1 VFALYRVLQPFWGAL
16 AWSSF
21 LAFLVYPIHARLT
34 QRLRGRSGVSAGIL
48 TALVPVF
55 VVAPLAFLGAVFVD
69 QVRALVQM
77 LQRGGLKLDATLLS
91 QLESYPIVGNAV
103 KFIREN
109 VPVTAEQIQGWLID
123 SAQGVL
129 KGAAAAGG
137 GIVLG
142 AIGSVVSF
150 FLMLFLFFF
159 ILRDGREMFA
169 RAARLIP
176 LAEARRTH
184 LFKHLGN
191 VTRGVV
197 YGTGLTA
204 ILQGTLVGL
213 GFAFT
218 DLPSPVVFGVLSGIM
233 ALLPAGGTALV
244 WGPAVAF
251 LALNQRWG
259 AAIFLLIWGV
269 LVSVSDNFL
278 RPMLISKT
286 APVSTLVVF
295 VGVVGGVSAFGTIGL
310 IIGPVFLTLV
320 AALVQY
326 AEEMLAADKPPPVP

>member
-1 VFALYRVLQPFWGAL
+1 
-16 AWSSF
+16 
-21 LAFLVYPIHARLT
+21 
-34 QRLRGRSGVSAGIL
+34 
-48 TALVPVF
+48 
-55 VVAPLAFLGAVFVD
+55 
-69 QVRALVQM
+69 
-77 LQRGGLKLDATLLS
+77 
-91 QLESYPIVGNAV
+91 
-103 KFIREN
+103 
-109 VPVTAEQIQGWLID
+109 
-123 SAQGVL
+123 
-129 KGAAAAGG
+129 
-137 GIVLG
+137 
-142 AIGSVVSF
+142 
-150 FLMLFLFFF
+150 
-159 ILRDGREMFA
+159 
-169 RAARLIP
+169 
-176 LAEARRTH
+176 
-184 LFKHLGN
+184 
-191 VTRGVV
+191 
-197 YGTGLTA
+197 
-204 ILQGTLVGL
+204 
-213 GFAFT
+213 
-218 DLPSPVVFGVLSGIM
+218 VFGVLSGIM